1 MHLPAALRLVAL
13 SGLLAGC
20 VSQLV
25 AEPTREGY
33 AADGAVNA
41 EMVEQPDAARYQPV
55 QGSAYLSP
63 QPIRESARPEYPAG
77 LLEQELPSV
86 TLVAR
91 IVVSGAGAL
100 ARAEVIERSH
110 DQPAF
115 EDAVVAAV
123 RTWVFI
129 PQTNGRAVVEAGE
142 TR

>member
-25 AEPTREGY
+25 AEPAREGY

-63 QPIRESARPEYPAG
+63 QPIRENARPEYPAG

-91 IVVSGAGAL
+91 MVVSGAGAL

-115 EDAVVAAV
+115 EDAVVAAI